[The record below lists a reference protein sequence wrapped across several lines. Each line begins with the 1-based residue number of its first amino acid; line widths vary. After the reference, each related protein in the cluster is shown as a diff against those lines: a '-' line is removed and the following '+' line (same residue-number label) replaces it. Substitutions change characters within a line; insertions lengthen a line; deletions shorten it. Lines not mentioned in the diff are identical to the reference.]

1 VINQYDWVHNP
12 LPFKNPAYATI
23 KAKNSRSKKTVKQI
37 LALEQTRG
45 MNLPEGGEGSGTA
58 TPDKVKR
65 PRGANLIGR
74 GKRKKIEIEEESVT
88 PSEPDMDVDMDKE
101 KDQATN
107 AQDTSE
113 PAVPK
118 REVISC
124 EHLSPLAPSLHHR

>member
-1 VINQYDWVHNP
+1 VINQYEWVHNP
-12 LPFKNPAYATI
+12 LPFKNPAYAAI
-23 KAKNSRSKKTVKQI
+23 KVKNSRSKKTVKQI

-74 GKRKKIEIEEESVT
+74 GKRKKVEIEEESVT
-88 PSEPDMDVDMDKE
+88 PSEPDVDVDMDKE
-101 KDQATN
+101 KDQVTN

-113 PAVPK
+113 PVVPK

-124 EHLSPLAPSLHHR
+124 EHLSPLAPSFHHR